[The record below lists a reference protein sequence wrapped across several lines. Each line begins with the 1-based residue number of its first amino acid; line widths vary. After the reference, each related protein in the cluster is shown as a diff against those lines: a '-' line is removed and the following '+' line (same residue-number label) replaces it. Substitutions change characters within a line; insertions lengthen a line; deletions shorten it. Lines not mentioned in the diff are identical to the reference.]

1 MKSLQVCVPDAN
13 NLLRLKQTNSVE
25 SGTKLCE
32 GQIAKKKMPCESVQ
46 ASAAKLARLRDECGS
61 PVEPEIAVNI
71 KKVRTTNGSMN
82 SAHLLQLELSTSLLK
97 NLQRNL

>member
-1 MKSLQVCVPDAN
+1 
-13 NLLRLKQTNSVE
+13 
-25 SGTKLCE
+25 
-32 GQIAKKKMPCESVQ
+32 MPCESVQ

-82 SAHLLQLELSTSLLK
+82 SAHLLQLELSTSLFKKSAKKHVIIMLWGSISPQIQSQFQWPITARTF
-97 NLQRNL
+97 LL